1 MDTFSNLPNEKK
13 ERIITAALIAFGRN
27 GYKKASIQDI
37 ATAAEI
43 SKAMLFHYFGS
54 KKALYIFLV
63 NQSAETVTQEI
74 ETRFGSGVTD
84 FLERAMMIAEMKIA
98 VMNRQPALFSF
109 LKSIYTE
116 TASEVATDIERILS
130 EARRPIAEYSFIGKT
145 DMSPF
150 KPDVDPRIATQLLN
164 AYIDSLFNE
173 SSWNAGFEPERIIR
187 DMRQCTELLRNHFY
201 RE

>member
-13 ERIITAALIAFGRN
+13 ERIITAAQTAFGRN

-63 NQSAETVTQEI
+63 NHSTETVAQEI

-84 FLERAMMIAEMKIA
+84 FFEQAMLIAEMRIA
-98 VMNRQPALFSF
+98 IMNRQPALLSF
-109 LKSIYTE
+109 LKSIYNE
-116 TASEVATDIERILS
+116 TASDVADDIERILS
-130 EARRPIAEYSFIGKT
+130 EARRPVVEFGVISEP
-145 DMSPF
+145 DVSPF
-150 KPDVDPRIATQLLN
+150 KPDVDPRIASKLLT
-164 AYIDSLFNE
+164 AYIDSLFDE
-173 SSWNAGFEPERIIR
+173 RAWGEGFEPEWIMR

-201 RE
+201 KK